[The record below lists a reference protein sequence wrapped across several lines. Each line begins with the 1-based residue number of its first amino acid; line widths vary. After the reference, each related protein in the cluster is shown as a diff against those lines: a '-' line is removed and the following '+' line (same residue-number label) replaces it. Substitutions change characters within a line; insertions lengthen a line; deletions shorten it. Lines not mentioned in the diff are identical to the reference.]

1 MGDNK
6 NEGRSAAA
14 NKRERAK
21 QARGRRKSASG
32 ELDWRSFD
40 WEGFAALT
48 VALANSGGAIRV
60 GATRDGGAWALG
72 IYKGDDYATE
82 YIKPAEDVQEAM
94 LEIAEAWLDDWKT
107 EMAAARRTLFGEP
120 TQAKNGT
127 KAT

>member
-6 NEGRSAAA
+6 NENRQGTP
-14 NKRERAK
+14 NKRERSK
-21 QARGRRKSASG
+21 QARGRRKSAAG
-32 ELDWRSFD
+32 ELDWRTFD

-82 YIKPAEDVQEAM
+82 YIKPTEDVQEAM

-107 EMAAARRTLFGEP
+107 EMATARATLFGQP
-120 TQAKNGT
+120 QKATNGT
-127 KAT
+127 KGA